1 MKFYH
6 NIELLKINC
15 FTLKQFNMLKL
26 KVYSFEK
33 LEVWKEARKLA
44 VKIYKLTAKY
54 PPEEKFG
61 LVSQMRRSVN
71 SINYN
76 ISEGSSRE
84 SFKDQARFT
93 QISFGSLMELLNDSI
108 LSFDLQYISDTEL
121 LDLRLDTDSIGY
133 KLDSLHKS
141 QLARHKAKIRS
152 KAQKKNHE

>member
-1 MKFYH
+1 
-6 NIELLKINC
+6 
-15 FTLKQFNMLKL
+15 MLKY
-26 KVYSFEK
+26 KTYSFEK
-33 LEVWKEARKLA
+33 LDVWKEARKLA

-54 PPEEKFG
+54 PSEEKFG

-108 LSFDLQYISDTEL
+108 LSFDLKYINEVEYW
-121 LDLRLDTDSIGY
+121 DLRQDTDRIGFQ
-133 KLDSLHKS
+133 LDRLRKSQISRHKS
-141 QLARHKAKIRS
+141 R
-152 KAQKKNHE
+152 KKPI